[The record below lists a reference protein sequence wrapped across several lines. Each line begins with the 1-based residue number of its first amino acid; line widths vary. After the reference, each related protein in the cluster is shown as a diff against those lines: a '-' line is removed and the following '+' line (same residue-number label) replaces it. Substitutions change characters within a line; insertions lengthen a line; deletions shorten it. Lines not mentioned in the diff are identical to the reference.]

1 MPAHDSTADPAAD
14 DWELHFVVLGKAAGN
29 RRRWS
34 SLSVVWKLETFYS
47 GLFGIAIQRL
57 WTSSGMSFGHLASL
71 VFPVVAVLTS
81 HKNICNCLEQHR
93 HLTRSQSYQS
103 LI

>member
-1 MPAHDSTADPAAD
+1 MPAHDSIADPAAD

-34 SLSVVWKLETFYS
+34 SPSVVWKLETFYS

-57 WTSSGMSFGHLASL
+57 WTSSGMSFGHLAPL
-71 VFPVVAVLTS
+71 VHMIAAL
-81 HKNICNCLEQHR
+81 
-93 HLTRSQSYQS
+93 LTRIFATVWSEIDS
-103 LI
+103 LLDYIAASR